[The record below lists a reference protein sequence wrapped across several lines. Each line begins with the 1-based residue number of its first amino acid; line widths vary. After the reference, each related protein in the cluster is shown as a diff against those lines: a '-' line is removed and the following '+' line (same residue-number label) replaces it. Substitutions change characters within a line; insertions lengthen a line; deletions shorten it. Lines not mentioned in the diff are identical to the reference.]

1 MNKQKNNEN
10 QGYFFIIPTVLVEQG
25 DHIKALLYGLISSL
39 VSKEGYCWA
48 SNKYLAEKLGR
59 KDCSVIS
66 TKIAELE
73 NDGWVISEVDKQ
85 AGNQRKIWIS
95 NPTPI
100 RKKPKTSLE
109 KTKDLIGK
117 NQRGSLEKTK
127 EGHWKKPKTSLEISK
142 DSNIK
147 EKYKEKDNNNKRAEA
162 RQDIQILE
170 SEIEPKH
177 SSTDPVNQVFEVFY
191 KTINPAINYGNKG
204 TRSAAE
210 WLVKKYG
217 LEKTIAMAKFA
228 CEIQGQPYSPTITT
242 PYQLKENLGKL
253 VVYAQKQ
260 SNKPQSGVLKI

>member
-1 MNKQKNNEN
+1 MNKQKNSEK

-59 KDCSVIS
+59 KDDSIIS
-66 TKIAELE
+66 KKVQELE
-73 NDGWVISEVDKQ
+73 NDGWLICEVDRQ
-85 AGNQRKIWIS
+85 AGNQRKIYLTMQ
-95 NPTPI
+95 TPR
-100 RKKPKTSLE
+100 RKYPQTSTE
-109 KTKDLIGK
+109 KTA
-117 NQRGSLEKTK
+117 
-127 EGHWKKPKTSLEISK
+127 EGRRKYPQTSSEISE
-142 DSNIK
+142 DSNIR
-147 EKYKEKDNNNKRAEA
+147 EKYKEKDNRSNKRAEA
-162 RQDIQILE
+162 RQDVQILE
-170 SEIEPKH
+170 SEIETKH